1 MHYYPHHIGDFIKAT
16 ARLTDAQSMAY
27 LRLIW
32 MYYDRERS
40 LPDDIQS
47 LAFQLGTDENTVKLI
62 LVSYFKLENGA
73 WNHTRCDA
81 EIEAYRANQEKK
93 SRAGKASAERRKNTS
108 STHDEQVF
116 NTSSTSVQLT
126 KNQEPR
132 TNNQEPK
139 EKNKRTSAPVVAKP
153 DEVTDQT
160 WTDFLAH
167 RKLKKATVSDTV
179 LDAIRREAQK
189 AGWSLDAALR
199 ECVARNWQGFK
210 SEWVKPDKK
219 SEVERTMDFLLGRDQ
234 RPPSL
239 NSPDPWEVV

>member
-16 ARLTDAQSMAY
+16 ARLTDAQTMAY

-32 MYYDRERS
+32 MYYDRERP

-108 STHDEQVF
+108 STYDEQVF
-116 NTSSTSVQLT
+116 NSSSTSVQLT
-126 KNQEPR
+126 KNQEPI

-167 RKLKKATVSDTV
+167 RKLKRATVSDTV
-179 LDAIRREAQK
+179 LDSIRREAQK

-210 SEWVKPDKK
+210 AEWVKQK
-219 SEVERTMDFLLGRDQ
+219 VEASKDDLWDYAIGRKTTEIDHATIL
-234 RPPSL
+234 RAI
-239 NSPDPWEVV
+239 D

>member
-16 ARLTDAQSMAY
+16 ARLTDAQTMAY

-32 MYYDRERS
+32 MYYDRERP

-108 STHDEQVF
+108 STDDEQVF
-116 NTSSTSVQLT
+116 NSSSTSVQLT

-132 TNNQEPK
+132 TNNQEPN

-167 RKLKKATVSDTV
+167 RKLKRATVSDTV
-179 LDAIRREAQK
+179 LDSIRREAQK

-210 SEWVKPDKK
+210 AEWVKQK
-219 SEVERTMDFLLGRDQ
+219 VEASKDDLWDYAIGRKTTEIDHATIL
-234 RPPSL
+234 RAI
-239 NSPDPWEVV
+239 D

>member
-1 MHYYPHHIGDFIKAT
+1 
-16 ARLTDAQSMAY
+16 MAY

-81 EIEAYRANQEKK
+81 EIESYRANQEKK

-167 RKLKKATVSDTV
+167 RKLKRATVSDTV
-179 LDAIRREAQK
+179 LDSIRREAQK

-210 SEWVKPDKK
+210 AEWVKQK
-219 SEVERTMDFLLGRDQ
+219 VEASKDDLWDYAIGRKTTEIDHATIL
-234 RPPSL
+234 RAI
-239 NSPDPWEVV
+239 D

>member
-1 MHYYPHHIGDFIKAT
+1 
-16 ARLTDAQSMAY
+16 MAY

-81 EIEAYRANQEKK
+81 EIESYRANQEKK

-179 LDAIRREAQK
+179 LDAIRREAKK

-210 SEWVKPDKK
+210 SEWVK
-219 SEVERTMDFLLGRDQ
+219 VESTKDDLWDYAIGRKTTNIGNDDEIL
-234 RPPSL
+234 RAI
-239 NSPDPWEVV
+239 D